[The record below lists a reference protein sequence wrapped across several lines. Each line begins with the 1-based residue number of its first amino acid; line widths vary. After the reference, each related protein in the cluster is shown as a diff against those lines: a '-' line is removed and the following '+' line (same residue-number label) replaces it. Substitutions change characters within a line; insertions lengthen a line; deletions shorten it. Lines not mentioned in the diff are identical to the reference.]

1 MGNVGENINAS
12 NANWS
17 FGGSTAKEFDEH
29 VKKSIP
35 LYEDGQELIC
45 QLSDYF
51 LKEGSQVFDLGSS
64 TGSLLLK
71 LAEWNKNKTNIQ
83 YTGIDIE
90 SNMVSYAQS
99 KLSKST
105 KNIEFKVDDILTTEL
120 KPSDLIICY
129 YTVQF
134 VPPRVRQE
142 LINHIYKSLNWGGA
156 FVMFEKVRANDARF
170 QDIFSGL
177 YTEFKI
183 KKGYQPDEILNKQ
196 RSLKG
201 VLEPF
206 STQGNTDLLKRAG
219 FVDIVS
225 IAKYICFEGFLC
237 IK

>member
-1 MGNVGENINAS
+1 MGKVGENIIAA

-35 LYEDGQELIC
+35 LYTEGQELIC

-51 LKEGSQVFDLGSS
+51 LKDNSQVYDLGSS

-71 LAEWNKNKTNIQ
+71 LNSWNKSKPNIQ
-83 YTGIDIE
+83 YVGIDIE
-90 SNMVSYAQS
+90 ANMVSFAQS
-99 KLSKST
+99 KLSKSI
-105 KNIEFKVDDILTTEL
+105 KNIEYKAEDILTAEL

-142 LINHIYKSLNWGGA
+142 LINRIYQALNWGGA
-156 FVMFEKVRANDARF
+156 FIMFEKVRANDARF
-170 QDIFSGL
+170 QDIFTGL
-177 YTEFKI
+177 YTEYKI
-183 KKGYQPDEILNKQ
+183 NQGYQPDEILNKQ

-201 VLEPF
+201 ILEPF
-206 STQGNTDLLKRAG
+206 STQGNLDLLKRAG

>member
-1 MGNVGENINAS
+1 MGKVGENIIAA

-35 LYEDGQELIC
+35 LYTEGQELIC

-51 LKEGSQVFDLGSS
+51 LKDNSQVYDLGSS

-71 LAEWNKNKTNIQ
+71 LNSWNKSKPNIQ
-83 YTGIDIE
+83 YVGVDIE
-90 SNMVSYAQS
+90 ANMVSFAQS
-99 KLSKST
+99 KLGKSI
-105 KNIEFKVDDILTTEL
+105 KNIEYKAEDILTTEL

-142 LINHIYKSLNWGGA
+142 LINRIYQALNWGGA
-156 FVMFEKVRANDARF
+156 FIMFEKVRANDARF
-170 QDIFSGL
+170 QDIFTGL
-177 YTEFKI
+177 YTEYKI
-183 KKGYQPDEILNKQ
+183 NQGYQPDEILNKQ

-201 VLEPF
+201 ILEPF
-206 STQGNTDLLKRAG
+206 STQGNLDLLKRAG

>member
-35 LYEDGQELIC
+35 LYEYGQELIC

-99 KLSKST
+99 KLNQSV

-142 LINHIYKSLNWGGA
+142 LINRIYKSLNWGGA

>member
-51 LKEGSQVFDLGSS
+51 LKDGSQVFDLGSS

-99 KLSKST
+99 KLNKSA

-142 LINHIYKSLNWGGA
+142 LINRIYKSLNWGGA

>member
-1 MGNVGENINAS
+1 MGKVGENIVAA

-35 LYEDGQELIC
+35 LYTEGQELIC

-51 LKEGSQVFDLGSS
+51 LKDNSQVYDLGSS

-71 LAEWNKNKTNIQ
+71 LNSWNNSKPNIQ
-83 YTGIDIE
+83 YVGVDIE
-90 SNMVSYAQS
+90 ANMVAFAQS
-99 KLSKST
+99 KLSKSI
-105 KNIEFKVDDILTTEL
+105 KNIEYKAEDILTTEL
-120 KPSDLIICY
+120 KSSDLIICY

-142 LINHIYKSLNWGGA
+142 LINRIYQALNWGGA
-156 FVMFEKVRANDARF
+156 FIMFEKVRANDARF
-170 QDIFSGL
+170 QDIFTGL
-177 YTEFKI
+177 YTEYKI
-183 KKGYQPDEILNKQ
+183 NQGYQPDEILNKQ

-201 VLEPF
+201 ILEPF
-206 STQGNTDLLKRAG
+206 STQGNLDLLKRAG

>member
-51 LKEGSQVFDLGSS
+51 LKDGSQVFDLGSS

-99 KLSKST
+99 KLSKSA

-142 LINHIYKSLNWGGA
+142 LINRIYKSLNWGGA

-183 KKGYQPDEILNKQ
+183 KKGYQPDEILNTQ